1 MTEPPLPAGTGLPA
15 RRPPLVRGPGR
26 LFRSYFIGGFECSTH
41 RTVSGRR
48 LDLVRATRH
57 DEFALADY
65 ERLRA
70 VGIRTA
76 REGVRWHLIEHRPR
90 RFDFASVRPVLE
102 AARRTDTEVI
112 WDLCHYG
119 WPDHLDVWSG
129 EFVGAFGEF
138 ARAFAQWLKGEGA
151 PIVFFTPVN
160 EISFFAWASGAAGCF
175 FPYARGH
182 GDELKAQLVRAAIAA
197 IRGVWEVTPAARVVH
212 TEPLINVVAQPRRA
226 QDRAEAER
234 YRQAQFAALEMLAGR
249 LRPELGGEER
259 YLDVIGVDYYH
270 DNQWYFG
277 SGRKIRPGHR
287 DYRPLREML
296 VEWQRRFE
304 RPLLIAETGIED
316 GARPR
321 WLRFVCREAD
331 AAAALGTPIEGVCL
345 YPVVNH
351 PGWTNE
357 RHCHNGLWDYADAQG
372 RRRAYEPLARE
383 LRRPLEARSAATA
396 EVAEEPEE
404 RAS

>member
-1 MTEPPLPAGTGLPA
+1 
-15 RRPPLVRGPGR
+15 VRGPGR

-41 RTVSGRR
+41 RTASGRR

-76 REGVRWHLIEHRPR
+76 REGVRWHLAERRPR
-90 RFDFASVRPVLE
+90 QHDFSSVRPVLE

-119 WPDHLDVWSG
+119 WPDHLDIWG
-129 EFVGAFGEF
+129 EEFAPAFGEF
-138 ARAFAQWLKGEGA
+138 ARALAQWLKGEGA
-151 PIVFFTPVN
+151 PVTFFTPIN
-160 EISFFAWASGAAGCF
+160 EISFFAWAGGGAGHF
-175 FPYARGH
+175 FPYARGR
-182 GDELKAQLVRAAIAA
+182 GDELKAQLVKAAIAA
-197 IRGVWEVTPAARVVH
+197 IRAVWEVTPAARVVH

-249 LRPELGGEER
+249 QCPELGGEER
-259 YLDVIGVDYYH
+259 YLDVIGLDYYH
-270 DNQWYFG
+270 DNQWYFR

-296 VEWQRRFE
+296 VEWHQRFQ

-331 AAAALGTPIEGVCL
+331 AASALGSPIEGVCL
-345 YPVVNH
+345 YPVINH
-351 PGWTNE
+351 PGWTND
-357 RHCHNGLWDYADAQG
+357 RHCHNGLWDYADDQG
-372 RRRAYEPLARE
+372 RRRIYEPLARE
-383 LRRPLEARSAATA
+383 LRHQLETRADA
-396 EVAEEPEE
+396 EPGEE
-404 RAS
+404 REQRAS